1 MQFKYLRSKLIEA
14 KRGVQGIMST
24 EHPSQVPDKEA
35 LDRGEKM
42 MPRTSPVQKNLNPT
56 PKDKIPDNIKT
67 DVPDFIQ
74 QDRDA
79 AEKAKIDNERA
90 RQNYSAG
97 VSATSDAF
105 KEIDRQ
111 EKQKNNQDVQGHSI
125 NKGRGWEGK
134 VGTIRK

>member
-1 MQFKYLRSKLIEA
+1 MKGGPMQFKHLRSKLIEG
-14 KRGVQGIMST
+14 KRGIQGIMST

-35 LDRGEKM
+35 LDKGEKIL
-42 MPRTSPVQKNLNPT
+42 PRTSPVQK
-56 PKDKIPDNIKT
+56 DKVPDNIKT
-67 DVPDFIQ
+67 GIPDFIQ
-74 QDRDA
+74 KDRDD

-111 EKQKNNQDVQGHSI
+111 EKQKHNQDIQGHST

-134 VGTIRK
+134 VGAMRK